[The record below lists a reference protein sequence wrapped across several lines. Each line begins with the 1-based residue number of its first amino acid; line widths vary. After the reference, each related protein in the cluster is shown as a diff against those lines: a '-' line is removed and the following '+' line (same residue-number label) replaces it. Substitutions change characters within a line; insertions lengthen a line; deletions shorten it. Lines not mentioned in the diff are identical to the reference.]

1 MRNRLLLAL
10 AFVFF
15 DAAAFLIWNYLH
27 SPIHAVHRIE
37 SAYARQDAAAAAPW
51 LTPQGVRLFQA
62 AIDPDL
68 LTPVNLPHAEAQPP
82 AGKTAVVHY
91 HALTRFGAVDADL
104 RLVRDESNWRLDDVY
119 LHSVGGFTVEAAAS
133 SQLGTPPEES
143 R

>member
-10 AFVFF
+10 AFVLF
-15 DAAAFLIWNYLH
+15 DVAAFLIWNYLH

-37 SAYARQDAAAAAPW
+37 SAYARQDAAAAALW

-68 LTPVNLPHAEAQPP
+68 LTPVNLPHAEAQTPV
-82 AGKTAVVHY
+82 GKTAVVHY

-104 RLVRDESNWRLDDVY
+104 RLVREGYANWRLDDVY
-119 LHSVGGFTVEAAAS
+119 LRSVGAFTVEATAS
-133 SQLGTPPEES
+133 SQLGTPP
-143 R
+143 